1 LYRSA
6 RSFVLALCFIAST
19 LAVAQTGV
27 VSPLDTHS
35 DSAVPEAVRSALGTK
50 GYRITLDDGSIA
62 CELWLAKNLSTQA
75 TKDVPGVAYPQLA
88 ESAFVGVLHFPKQGS
103 DYRGQP
109 IAAGYY
115 SLRYELLPNDG
126 NHLGAAPNR
135 DFLLL
140 LPAASD
146 PDPAASLKVP
156 DVMDRSRKASGTRHP
171 APLSLL
177 QPDSSP
183 TSSITKGEEDHWIFS
198 TAIPVASGGT
208 FPIALVVKGQAQ
220 Q

>member
-1 LYRSA
+1 MHRSA
-6 RSFVLALCFIAST
+6 RLLIVIVLFTAS
-19 LAVAQTGV
+19 LAAAQTGSV
-27 VSPLDTHS
+27 APLEALS
-35 DSAVPEAVRSALGTK
+35 DSSIPEAIRSALGPK
-50 GYRITLDDGSIA
+50 GYRITLDDGSV
-62 CELWLAKNLSTQA
+62 ELWFSKNLPSQA
-75 TKDVPGVAYPQLA
+75 AKDVPGVAYPQLA
-88 ESAFVGVLHFPKQGS
+88 ESTFVGVVHFPKQGS
-103 DYRGQP
+103 DYRGQS
-109 IAAGYY
+109 IAPGYY
-115 SLRYELLPNDG
+115 TLRYELLPNDG

-140 LPAASD
+140 SPAASD

-171 APLSLL
+171 APLSLV

-183 TSSITKGEEDHWIFS
+183 TPSVSKGEEDHWIFS
-198 TAIPVASGGT
+198 TAIPLAAGGT